1 MYNAPRIKVSSIR
14 RPSEKV
20 SDGLQRLNLF
30 YVFCIFVQKE
40 DRNMTRRTW
49 HLAALAAS
57 VSLALAACGGSG
69 DGAAQGSQGA
79 KEGGSAAQ
87 QAPAPAVEV
96 VTVQPQDVALSVE
109 LPGRLEA
116 VRAAAVRPQVGGI
129 VKRRLFQEGTFV
141 REGQPLYQLEDASY
155 LASLESARAQLAA
168 AEATLSKA
176 NADVSRYRP
185 LVEADAISKQDYDAA
200 VSAKRS
206 AEASVKSAKAAIRS
220 AQINVNYSRITAPIS
235 GFIGQSNVSE
245 GALVS
250 SGDTTAMATI
260 TQTDPM
266 YANVTQSAVEI
277 MKLRRQISE
286 GKLAAANGRIEVDI
300 KLEDGSTYTHKGLL
314 MFADPTVSE
323 TTGQVKLRVAVP
335 NPDNILLPNLYIRAV
350 MNQSSVPNA
359 FVVPQQAVTRGK
371 QDTVMVVN
379 AQSELEPRV
388 VTVAAQQGDNWIV
401 SDGLK
406 AGDKVVV
413 SGTTIAAMMS
423 SKKVTPKEWVRPS
436 ENAASAAQAAPQ
448 AAEQGA
454 SAPQSVAS
462 AAQEGVQT
470 ASEAHPAASAA
481 K

>member
-1 MYNAPRIKVSSIR
+1 M
-14 RPSEKV
+14 
-20 SDGLQRLNLF
+20 
-30 YVFCIFVQKE
+30 
-40 DRNMTRRTW
+40 
-49 HLAALAAS
+49 
-57 VSLALAACGGSG
+57 
-69 DGAAQGSQGA
+69 
-79 KEGGSAAQ
+79 
-87 QAPAPAVEV
+87 
-96 VTVQPQDVALSVE
+96 
-109 LPGRLEA
+109 
-116 VRAAAVRPQVGGI
+116 
-129 VKRRLFQEGTFV
+129 
-141 REGQPLYQLEDASY
+141 
-155 LASLESARAQLAA
+155 
-168 AEATLSKA
+168 
-176 NADVSRYRP
+176 
-185 LVEADAISKQDYDAA
+185 
-200 VSAKRS
+200 
-206 AEASVKSAKAAIRS
+206 KSAKAAIRS

-406 AGDKVVV
+406 AGRQ
-413 SGTTIAAMMS
+413 S
-423 SKKVTPKEWVRPS
+423 SSVGVRPL
-436 ENAASAAQAAPQ
+436 P
-448 AAEQGA
+448 
-454 SAPQSVAS
+454 P
-462 AAQEGVQT
+462 
-470 ASEAHPAASAA
+470 
-481 K
+481 